1 MNISGTQFGPSSKP
15 SSGGARVLSSPDFLP
30 SRTVVP
36 EQAATVAVEASFRVR
51 DFGKWLFLFLICFSA
66 FAQEITVLNFS
77 GDNVNA
83 GALTFP
89 VGETHFTWPY
99 SQTNWVF
106 NYRRVTYAF
115 PVDQDFHLHID
126 RQRVVQTIVM
136 SSTEWFFMG
145 FGLAMTIAGYFW
157 VVRIVNQLFQANP
170 EVP

>member
-1 MNISGTQFGPSSKP
+1 MNTRNTQFARNSKRLN
-15 SSGGARVLSSPDFLP
+15 GGARVLSSPDFLP

-36 EQAATVAVEASFRVR
+36 EQAATVAVDASIRVC
-51 DFGKWLFLFLICFSA
+51 DFGKWLFLFLIGLSA
-66 FAQEITVLNFS
+66 FAQEITVFNFS
-77 GDNVNA
+77 GGNFNA
-83 GALTFP
+83 GPLTFP

-126 RQRVVQTIVM
+126 RQRVVRTLVM

-157 VVRIVNQLFQANP
+157 VVRIVNQLFRANP

>member
-1 MNISGTQFGPSSKP
+1 MKIWQIFFAIG
-15 SSGGARVLSSPDFLP
+15 LS
-30 SRTVVP
+30 
-36 EQAATVAVEASFRVR
+36 AM
-51 DFGKWLFLFLICFSA
+51 
-66 FAQEITVLNFS
+66 AQEITVFNFS

-83 GALTFP
+83 GPLTFP
-89 VGETHFTWPY
+89 VGETHFDWPY

-126 RQRVVQTIVM
+126 RQRVIQTLVM

-157 VVRIVNQLFQANP
+157 VIRIVNQLFRANP